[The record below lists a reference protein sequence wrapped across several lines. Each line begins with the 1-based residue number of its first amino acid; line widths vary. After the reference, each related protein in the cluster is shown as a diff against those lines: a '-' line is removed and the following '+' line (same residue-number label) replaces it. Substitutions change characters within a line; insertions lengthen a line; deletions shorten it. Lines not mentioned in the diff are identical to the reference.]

1 MASSALEPGSAAN
14 PHKFRN
20 QDYES
25 LRDGCVKSGSL
36 FSDPHFPADQRSIGM
51 APDAD
56 PKNAIR
62 WLRPKEISKDAV
74 FIEGTTG
81 TTDICQGQLGDCWL
95 LAALSSLTLHPTLF
109 AKVVPSD
116 QSLTESYAGIFH
128 FRFWQYGDWVEV
140 VVDDFLPVRN
150 GRLLFSHSRT
160 LNEFWSALVEKAYAK
175 MAGSYSS
182 LKGGN
187 ISEGM
192 EDFTGGIARS
202 LKISSRTPLA
212 LWKLITASLSRGTL
226 LSCFIQVANVREI
239 GTVTPQ
245 GLVKGHAYAITHS
258 DKVYNKSGEVF
269 LLKLRNPW
277 GFVEYC
283 GPWSDK
289 CKNWDEVD
297 SAEKKRLELIKVEDG
312 EFWISTEDFSTLFH
326 TVELC
331 SVNPD
336 SLAVDEEG
344 QYSSPSSW
352 TITSY
357 QGAWVPGCSAGGSS
371 KYERSFWKN
380 PQFRLTISE
389 LDDYEDEDEYSADE
403 EDGKTDA
410 LTLAPTTKLKDKAT
424 AKPKEKVMKCTMVA
438 EVLQKYRRQKDK
450 TNFLQIAFHIYM
462 IPPELA
468 GESKPL
474 GQKFFSSRL
483 PVARSGKYQALRGI
497 RRKVRLNPGT
507 YVVVVSTCQ
516 PNQQGDFFLRLFSK
530 TGNTLRDPD
539 FTCTSSFA
547 TVVQSNPPAHEDYA
561 RVQELFNQEAGA
573 DERLDAVELMKLLNT
588 VLEKEY
594 HLPLE
599 TCRQLIFAEDTGG
612 RSRLTLPQTVQL
624 LSSLRKLQSI
634 FIKYDEDSS
643 GTMSPF
649 DLSLGLQAAGLECD
663 KPVLQLLWERVGA
676 GLSQLPF
683 HGFISCVVK
692 LRVLFALYE
701 SESSE
706 EVKKRGINAW
716 LLKLL
721 AV

>member
-1 MASSALEPGSAAN
+1 MAVEPESTAQQL
-14 PHKFRN
+14 KFRN

-25 LRDGCVKSGSL
+25 LRDACIKSGSL
-36 FSDPHFPADQRSIGM
+36 FTDPLFPADQSSIGM
-51 APDAD
+51 AADPD
-56 PKNAIR
+56 PKNTIK
-62 WLRPKEISKDAV
+62 WLRPKDISKDAV

-109 AKVVPSD
+109 AKVVPTN

-140 VVDDFLPVRN
+140 VVDDLLPVRN

-175 MAGSYSS
+175 MTGSYSS

-192 EDFTGGIARS
+192 EDFTGGIART
-202 LKISSRTPLA
+202 LTISSRTPQG
-212 LWKLITASLSRGTL
+212 LWKVLAGALARGTL
-226 LSCFIQVANVREI
+226 LSCFIQAASVHEI
-239 GTVTPQ
+239 GMVTPQ
-245 GLVKGHAYAITHS
+245 GLVKGHAYAITDT
-258 DKVYNKSGEVF
+258 DKVNKKPSEVF

-297 SAEKKRLELIKVEDG
+297 NAEKKRLELIKAEDG
-312 EFWISTEDFSTLFH
+312 EFWISVEDFSTFFH

-336 SLAVDEEG
+336 TLFEDEEP
-344 QYSSPSSW
+344 SPSAW
-352 TITSY
+352 TITSF
-357 QGAWVPGCSAGGSS
+357 QGSWVPGCTAGGSR
-371 KYERSFWKN
+371 KFPRTFWKN
-380 PQFRLTISE
+380 PQFRLTLSE
-389 LDDYEDEDEYSADE
+389 QDDYEDEDEDSGDNDEDDAE
-403 EDGKTDA
+403 EDTVA
-410 LTLAPTTKLKDKAT
+410 LAPATKPTGKAA

-438 EVLQKYRRQKDK
+438 EVLQKYRRQKNK
-450 TNFLQIAFHIYM
+450 TNFLLVAFHIYK
-462 IPPELA
+462 LA
-468 GESKPL
+468 GDSKPL
-474 GQKFFSSRL
+474 DQKFFYSRL
-483 PVARSGKYQALRGI
+483 PVASSGKYKALRGV
-497 RRKVRLNPGT
+497 RRKVRLDPGSF
-507 YVVVVSTCQ
+507 VVVVSTYR
-516 PNQQGDFFLRLFSK
+516 PNQQGDFFLRLFAK
-530 TGNTLRDPD
+530 TGNTLGDLEMI
-539 FTCTSSFA
+539 CTSSFR
-547 TVVQSNPPAHEDYA
+547 TVVQSNPTTAEDYA
-561 RVQELFNQEAGA
+561 RVQQLFEKEAGT
-573 DERLDAVELMKLLNT
+573 DERLDALELMKLLNA

-594 HLPLE
+594 QLPLE

-624 LSSLRKLQSI
+624 LSTLRSLQSI

-649 DLSLGLQAAGLECD
+649 DLSLGLQAAGLQCD
-663 KPVLQLLWERVGA
+663 KAVLQMLWERVGA
-676 GLSQLPF
+676 GLLQLPF
-683 HGFISCVVK
+683 HGFVSCVAR

-701 SESSE
+701 SETSQ

>member
-1 MASSALEPGSAAN
+1 ISALEPGSAAN

-389 LDDYEDEDEYSADE
+389 LDDYEDEDEYS
-403 EDGKTDA
+403 
-410 LTLAPTTKLKDKAT
+410 
-424 AKPKEKVMKCTMVA
+424 PKEKVMKCTMVA

-462 IPPELA
+462 LA

-507 YVVVVSTCQ
+507 YVVVVST
-516 PNQQGDFFLRLFSK
+516 F
-530 TGNTLRDPD
+530 
-539 FTCTSSFA
+539 
-547 TVVQSNPPAHEDYA
+547 
-561 RVQELFNQEAGA
+561 
-573 DERLDAVELMKLLNT
+573 
-588 VLEKEY
+588 LEKEY

-692 LRVLFALYE
+692 LRVLFG
-701 SESSE
+701 
-706 EVKKRGINAW
+706 RQP
-716 LLKLL
+716 
-721 AV
+721 

>member
-36 FSDPHFPADQRSIGM
+36 FSDPHFPADQRSMGM

-410 LTLAPTTKLKDKAT
+410 LTLAPTTKPKDKAT

-462 IPPELA
+462 LA

-539 FTCTSSFA
+539 FTCISSFA
-547 TVVQSNPPAHEDYA
+547 T
-561 RVQELFNQEAGA
+561 

-588 VLEKEY
+588 GKRAGIAPEGESTDPRERVPSLG
-594 HLPLE
+594 H
-599 TCRQLIFAEDTGG
+599 TGALD
-612 RSRLTLPQTVQL
+612 RWQSH
-624 LSSLRKLQSI
+624 SI

-649 DLSLGLQAAGLECD
+649 DLSLGLQAAEGCSTWSLVFHKRLSSPKRVNEPRCPCLTTLRLFCSSRVFVVLPGLECD

-692 LRVLFALYE
+692 LRVLFG
-701 SESSE
+701 
-706 EVKKRGINAW
+706 RQP
-716 LLKLL
+716 
-721 AV
+721 